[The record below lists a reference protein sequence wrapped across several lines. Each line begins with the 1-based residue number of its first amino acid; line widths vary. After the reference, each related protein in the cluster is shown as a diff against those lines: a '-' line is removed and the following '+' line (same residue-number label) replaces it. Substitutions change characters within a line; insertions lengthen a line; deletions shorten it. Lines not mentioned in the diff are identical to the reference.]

1 MTKAR
6 IAPLVCL
13 LVLMAAALPA
23 RAEPPLPLP
32 RFVSVRA
39 GEANMRTGPGD
50 QYPID
55 WVYVRKGLPVEITA
69 EFEHWRKVRD
79 MDGAQGWMHK
89 NLLSGQRSV
98 VITGDVRTMRRDAS
112 TWSAA
117 VARIE
122 PGAVAELRRCDADW
136 CEIEAGGRRGWLRR
150 TEFWGVYP
158 DERVD

>member
-1 MTKAR
+1 MSCR
-6 IAPLVCL
+6 IFLSGLIFLIGAAVCP
-13 LVLMAAALPA
+13 VSADTG
-23 RAEPPLPLP
+23 LPLP
-32 RFVSVRA
+32 RFVSLRS

-55 WVYVRKGLPVEITA
+55 WTYVRKGLPLEITA

-89 NLLSGQRSV
+89 NLLSGQRT
-98 VITGDVRTMRRDAS
+98 VIVTGEVRTIRHDAS
-112 TWSAA
+112 TWATP

-122 PGAVAELRRCDADW
+122 PGAVAELRRCDGDW
-136 CEIEAGGRRGWLRR
+136 CEVEAGGRRGWLRR

-158 DERVD
+158 DERVE